1 MHKTNIGIFKIAQ
14 TRVNWPAVAEWLT
27 FIGVQLPLDVIG
39 QIGTDDAMDFID
51 LQMGAG
57 AGEGC
62 PPAVGT
68 DASALVAL
76 CGKRCYA
83 SFEVGLNPN
92 VSKIRTDHA
101 EYITNV
107 LKSGHGSVLEH
118 ATWSFA
124 IENVSRVFTGE
135 MNRHRAGV
143 AISEASMRYIRFD
156 DIGFTMPSSLELT
169 PEERAALLEVRDG
182 LGGDP
187 NDLEGIASLVDQ
199 ELNFLQTVLSESQLE
214 KAKEGARKVVA
225 SSIFASAFASMQK
238 WNLDLC
244 NIWKI
249 EEMTD
254 FTKKK
259 QLTSMFRRIIGMGV
273 STGGVW
279 TLNAR
284 ALRHI
289 LALRGSVHAEEEIFH
304 VFSRIAD
311 IMIAD
316 EPLLFGDFVRTEEGW
331 VPNYLKV

>member
-1 MHKTNIGIFKIAQ
+1 MHNTQIGIFKIAQ
-14 TRVNWPAVAEWLT
+14 TRVNWPEVNDWLK
-27 FIGVQLPLDVIG
+27 FLGVQLPLDVIS
-39 QIGTDDAMDFID
+39 QIGTNEAMDFID
-51 LQMGAG
+51 LQMGAVSD
-57 AGEGC
+57 EGC
-62 PPAVGT
+62 PSAIGS
-68 DASALVAL
+68 DASALIAL

-156 DIGFTMPSSLELT
+156 DIGFTVPDSLDT
-169 PEERAALLEVRDG
+169 GMSKDK
-182 LGGDP
+182 
-187 NDLEGIASLVDQ
+187 NDTLRKVG
-199 ELNFLQTVLSESQLE
+199 LE
-214 KAKEGARKVVA
+214 KINVDGDFGQHDARRLMTEDLFLK
-225 SSIFASAFASMQK
+225 AFETMEQ

-279 TLNAR
+279 TINAR

-316 EPLLFGDFVRTEEGW
+316 EPLLFGDFVRNEEGW
-331 VPNYLKV
+331 VAKYPKV